1 MESQKCGIESD
12 PLTGSSN
19 TSSDSATTIPAFSFD
34 SQTTADN
41 LDHTWEGSSPT
52 EEMEEG
58 GSNTHRN
65 GVSIGCEEFLSSWCR
80 PFHEMLSDTESALY
94 HCSSLLV

>member
-41 LDHTWEGSSPT
+41 LDHTWEGSSPK
-52 EEMEEG
+52 EEG

-65 GVSIGCEEFLSSWCR
+65 GVSIGCEEFLSSWCH

-94 HCSSLLV
+94 RCSSPPV